1 MVKISHNTI
10 ACILVLL
17 FGYTLFYIGTDGF
30 SAYTSETARVNQLE
44 ETLPRFPQV
53 TLEDSQGR
61 FYPLSE
67 FKNKYVFVTF
77 IYTSCTT
84 VCIQL
89 ENNMAEVY
97 KLIPEAYIGEEIV
110 FLSISFDPSRDDA
123 STLDKYK
130 DYFFS
135 DGETW
140 RMARIPDQDELQ
152 SLLDAFGVIV
162 IPNGHGHFTH
172 NSAFYLVDR
181 SGNLMDVMDY
191 TRIEEAAE
199 TINRKINDDMGA
211 GK

>member
-1 MVKISHNTI
+1 MIKHRHNTI
-10 ACILVLL
+10 ACILILL
-17 FGYTLFYIGTDGF
+17 FGFTLFYIGTDGF
-30 SAYTSETARVNQLE
+30 RAYTSETARVNQLK
-44 ETLPRFPQV
+44 ETMPRFPHV

-61 FYPLSE
+61 MYPLSE
-67 FKNKYVFVTF
+67 FENKYVFVTF

-97 KLIPEAYIGEEIV
+97 KLIPDPYIGEEII
-110 FLSISFDPSRDDA
+110 FLSISFDLLRDDS

-140 RMARIPDQDELQ
+140 RMARIPDQAELQ
-152 SLLDAFGVIV
+152 TLLDAFGVVV

-181 SGNLMDVMDY
+181 KGNLVDVMEY
-191 TRIEEAAE
+191 TKIDEAAN
-199 TINRKINDDMGA
+199 TITSMIESDMGA
-211 GK
+211 GI

>member
-1 MVKISHNTI
+1 MVKLSHNTI

-30 SAYTSETARVNQLE
+30 SAYTSETARVNQLQ
-44 ETLPRFPQV
+44 ETMPQFPQV

-67 FKNKYVFVTF
+67 FENKYVFVTF

-181 SGNLMDVMDY
+181 KGKLMDVMDY
-191 TRIEEAAE
+191 TRIDEAAD
-199 TINRKINDDMGA
+199 TITRIIEHDMGA
-211 GK
+211 VI

>member
-1 MVKISHNTI
+1 MIKHRHTTI
-10 ACILVLL
+10 ACTIVLI
-17 FGYTLFYIGTDGF
+17 FGFSLFYIGTDGF
-30 SAYTSETARVNQLE
+30 RAYTSETARVNQLE
-44 ETLPRFPQV
+44 ETLPSFPLV

-61 FYPLSE
+61 KYPLSE
-67 FKNKYVFVTF
+67 FENKYVFVTF

-97 KLIPEAYIGEEIV
+97 KLIPEPYIGKEIV
-110 FLSISFDPSRDDA
+110 FLSITFDPLRDDA
-123 STLDKYK
+123 ATLDKYK

-181 SGNLMDVMDY
+181 QGNLKDVMDY
-191 TRIEEAAE
+191 TKIVEAAN
-199 TINRKINDDMGA
+199 TITGMIALDKEA
-211 GK
+211 GI